1 MVTVKVRN
9 RLREYSAMFEGPA
22 MVIFWLMTPAFA
34 VMGSFGAGL
43 AFDAIS
49 KLWVVEREGNSPER
63 T

>member
-1 MVTVKVRN
+1 
-9 RLREYSAMFEGPA
+9 MFEGPA